1 MSDDELKEIKQT
13 LAEIKNAQANLMTI
27 SKKHLELYAQQI
39 DKSEELT
46 NSFLD
51 LQQQSQQHQ
60 RVAIMLVLI
69 TIFAVAAY
77 VLIVGR

>member
-13 LAEIKNAQANLMTI
+13 LAEIKAAQANLMTI